1 MVWRQWLMDRPD
13 VGKYKARMELCWGL
27 QTQPCCI
34 LSKYMTLWALYAHLI
49 FKNFEKIHCLIPLC
63 CAIGHNA
70 VLSKLISNF
79 SLSFLHRL
87 QTSRSITLIPL
98 FILFIYM
105 YYIFMHF
112 LPVSGEYSGHYYPYI
127 FIKYSTG
134 INYKLCLKT
143 HQLWLKFQN

>member
-1 MVWRQWLMDRPD
+1 MN
-13 VGKYKARMELCWGL
+13 YKLG
-27 QTQPCCI
+27 
-34 LSKYMTLWALYAHLI
+34 LI
-49 FKNFEKIHCLIPLC
+49 FKNFENIHCLIPLVRD
-63 CAIGHNA
+63 IGHNA

-79 SLSFLHRL
+79 SLSFLHRH
-87 QTSRSITLIPL
+87 QMRRIITLIPL

-112 LPVSGEYSGHYYPYI
+112 LPVSGEYSGHYCPYI

-143 HQLWLKFQN
+143 HWL

>member
-1 MVWRQWLMDRPD
+1 MN
-13 VGKYKARMELCWGL
+13 YKLGL
-27 QTQPCCI
+27 SP
-34 LSKYMTLWALYAHLI
+34 LYI
-49 FKNFEKIHCLIPLC
+49 FKNCEKIHCLIPLC

-87 QTSRSITLIPL
+87 QTSRIITLIPL

-112 LPVSGEYSGHYYPYI
+112 LPVSGEYKGHYYPYI
-127 FIKYSTG
+127 FITYSPG
-134 INYKLCLKT
+134 INYELCLKT
-143 HQLWLKFQN
+143 HFEKIKTCSLNLCSVILIFTELFLNILWPHPLNSFNP